1 MIHVYCGDGKGK
13 TTCSIGL
20 AIRAAGAGMKV
31 AFKQFLKKDDS
42 SEIIVLQKVNNVD
55 KIENSN
61 TYGFLWNMSDQQKE
75 TLREM
80 HNENMRMVF
89 GDIKSGRYNMVVLDE
104 LCAALN
110 GALLDRNIVIDMLKY
125 CIEHNIEMVITGRK
139 PPEFIL
145 EKADYITEM
154 KKVKHPYDIGVTARP
169 GIEY

>member
-31 AFKQFLKKDDS
+31 AFMQFLKKDDS

-80 HNENMRMVF
+80 HNENMRRVF
-89 GDIKSGRYNMVVLDE
+89 SDIKSGRYNMVVLDE

-154 KKVKHPYDIGVTARP
+154 KKVKHPYDKGIMARK

>member
-1 MIHVYCGDGKGK
+1 
-13 TTCSIGL
+13 
-20 AIRAAGAGMKV
+20 MKV
-31 AFKQFLKKDDS
+31 AFMQFLKKDDS

-80 HNENMRMVF
+80 HNENMRRVF
-89 GDIKSGRYNMVVLDE
+89 SDIKSGRYNMVVLDE

>member
-31 AFKQFLKKDDS
+31 AFMQFLKKDDS

-61 TYGFLWNMSDQQKE
+61 TYGFIWNMSDQQKE

-80 HNENMRMVF
+80 HNENMRRVF
-89 GDIKSGRYNMVVLDE
+89 CDIKSGRYNMVVLDE

-110 GALLDRNIVIDMLKY
+110 GALLDQNIVIDMLKY

>member
-31 AFKQFLKKDDS
+31 AFMQFLKKDDS

-80 HNENMRMVF
+80 HNENMRRVF

>member
-1 MIHVYCGDGKGK
+1 
-13 TTCSIGL
+13 
-20 AIRAAGAGMKV
+20 MKV
-31 AFKQFLKKDDS
+31 AFMQFLKKDDS

-80 HNENMRMVF
+80 HNENMRRVF
-89 GDIKSGRYNMVVLDE
+89 GDINSGRYNMVVLDE